1 MGTVKVFDKSETLG
15 RLSVVVIRAV
25 DVTQLTE
32 PREEILKLLWPD
44 ISGDVSYEQRL
55 AALISF
61 AATLARGR

>member
-1 MGTVKVFDKSETLG
+1 MKY
-15 RLSVVVIRAV
+15 
-25 DVTQLTE
+25 
-32 PREEILKLLWPD
+32 LKLLWPD